1 MKKLF
6 ALSATLC
13 ICAIYATDAKD
24 NAPVPFA
31 RGKEG
36 ANLAMLS
43 RLIKSA
49 AVDESIKPREFGS
62 FAVGVVGD
70 KKTWQAFAAKAGLPK
85 SSGVFNW
92 DKHLVLYVIL
102 KKNTNRV
109 GFHKWI
115 EPEKGTGELVFEWSL
130 IEPYYQDRYPAL
142 VHVVKRA
149 DLKSVQ
155 FSFRTNGGERL
166 QKLGAINLKQS
177 PVKEASTMPPS
188 LFSPHDGSGDKM
200 ELRGGLWYVKG
211 EAKPFTGRVTLW
223 ALGHGNEIARQ
234 VVKTYVNGKE
244 QGSKVFP
251 VIGKQAPRPNR

>member
-1 MKKLF
+1 MKKLI
-6 ALSATLC
+6 ALSVMLFSCAT
-13 ICAIYATDAKD
+13 YPTVAKD
-24 NAPVPFA
+24 KPAA
-31 RGKEG
+31 SSAKGKEG
-36 ANLAMLS
+36 AALARLS
-43 RLIKSA
+43 RLINSA
-49 AVDESIKPREFGS
+49 AVDKSIKAEEFGS
-62 FAVGVVGD
+62 FAVGTIGD

-85 SSGVFNW
+85 DGGVDW
-92 DKHLVLYVIL
+92 DTRLVVYVIL

-115 EPEKGTGELVFEWSL
+115 GPKKGTGELVFEWSL

-155 FSFRTNGGERL
+155 FSFRTNGGGRL
-166 QKLGAINLKQS
+166 QMLGAINLKQS

-223 ALGHGNEIARQ
+223 APGHGNEIARQ

-251 VIGKQAPRPNR
+251 IIGKQAPRPNRE

>member
-62 FAVGVVGD
+62 FAVGVIGD

-92 DKHLVLYVIL
+92 DKHLVLYVI
-102 KKNTNRV
+102 
-109 GFHKWI
+109 
-115 EPEKGTGELVFEWSL
+115 
-130 IEPYYQDRYPAL
+130 
-142 VHVVKRA
+142 
-149 DLKSVQ
+149 
-155 FSFRTNGGERL
+155 
-166 QKLGAINLKQS
+166 
-177 PVKEASTMPPS
+177 
-188 LFSPHDGSGDKM
+188 
-200 ELRGGLWYVKG
+200 
-211 EAKPFTGRVTLW
+211 
-223 ALGHGNEIARQ
+223 
-234 VVKTYVNGKE
+234 
-244 QGSKVFP
+244 
-251 VIGKQAPRPNR
+251 